1 MADFMKK
8 LELLWGIPIFYM
20 ENGGETPKSYGTFL
34 EEESPF
40 LCSRPLTEMLV
51 KRCEKQELPVVYKDE
66 NKVYFI
72 CVKGKNGFY
81 LTGPV
86 CTEELNYAQ
95 LHRFYKGYQIDI
107 KENKHPVRTSLT
119 RILNFAALISELTME
134 GEENAEPFDLLKAN
148 SLVQEE
154 EEPEREDIILE
165 KQMLDDEAYH
175 HTYQEERYVL
185 NCIRE
190 GREEDVRQRIG
201 ALIES
206 AGILSSKQMNHCRYL
221 AIVTVTIST
230 REAIAGGVSP
240 AKAYRLSDIYIN
252 KIDKCTDQESIM
264 EYIQKAPCEF
274 ARMVAEK
281 KSKKQSSNYTEQC
294 KDYIYKNYHHKI
306 QLEKVAEAIGVSQGH
321 LSRVF
326 REDTGMSI
334 QDYIQQFRVE
344 RAANLLKFSE
354 ASLMEI
360 SDYVCFHS
368 QSHFGSVFKKYMG
381 MTPGQYRNR
390 YKQKEFRSEK
400 MSE

>member
-8 LELLWGIPIFYM
+8 LELLWGIPIFYVRKT
-20 ENGGETPKSYGTFL
+20 GEIPQSYGTFL

-40 LCSRPLTEMLV
+40 LCCPQLTEMLV
-51 KRCEKQELPVVYKDE
+51 KKCIRQEVPVVYKDE
-66 NKVYFI
+66 NQVYFI
-72 CVKGKNGFY
+72 CVKGEEGFY

-86 CTEELNYAQ
+86 CTEELSYAR

-119 RILNFAALISELTME
+119 RILNFAALISELTKGKGTE
-134 GEENAEPFDLLKAN
+134 AFELLKAN
-148 SLVQEE
+148 SLVEE
-154 EEPEREDIILE
+154 EEVPEREDIILE
-165 KQMLDDEAYH
+165 MQMLDDEAYH
-175 HTYQEERYVL
+175 HTYREERYVMD
-185 NCIRE
+185 CVRE
-190 GREEDVRQRIG
+190 GREEDVLQRVT

-206 AGILSSKQMNHCRYL
+206 AGTLSSKKMNHCRYL

-240 AKAYRLSDIYIN
+240 AKAYRYSDILIN
-252 KIDKCTDQESIM
+252 KIDKCTNIESII
-264 EYIQKAPCEF
+264 EYFRKAPCEF
-274 ARMVAEK
+274 ARMVAETK
-281 KSKKQSSNYTEQC
+281 NRRQSSSYTEQC
-294 KDYIYKNYHHKI
+294 KDFIYKNYHHKI
-306 QLEKVAEAIGVSQGH
+306 QLEKVADVIGISQGH

-344 RAANLLKFSE
+344 RAANLLKYSE

-400 MSE
+400 TYE

>member
-8 LELLWGIPIFYM
+8 MELLWGIPIFYVEKM
-20 ENGGETPKSYGTFL
+20 GEIPQSYGTFL

-40 LCSRPLTEMLV
+40 LCSPQLTGMLV
-51 KRCEKQELPVVYKDE
+51 EKCISQELPVVYKDE

-72 CVKGKNGFY
+72 CVKGKEGFY
-81 LTGPV
+81 LSGPV
-86 CTEELNYAQ
+86 CTEELTYAQ
-95 LHRFYKGYQIDI
+95 LHRFYKGYHIDV
-107 KENKHPVRTSLT
+107 KENKHPLRTSLV
-119 RILNFAALISELTME
+119 RILNFTALISELTE
-134 GEENAEPFDLLKAN
+134 GKKLEAFDLLKAN
-148 SLVQEE
+148 SLVEEE

-165 KQMLDDEAYH
+165 MQMLDDEAYH

-185 NCIRE
+185 DCVRE
-190 GREEDVRQRIG
+190 GREKDVCQRVG
-201 ALIES
+201 ALVES
-206 AGILSSKQMNHCRYL
+206 AGTLSSKQMNHFRYL

-240 AKAYRLSDIYIN
+240 AKAYRLSDILIN
-252 KIDKCTDQESIM
+252 KIDKCTDLESVM
-264 EYIQKAPCEF
+264 EYFRKAPCEF
-274 ARMVAEK
+274 ARMVAETK
-281 KSKKQSSNYTEQC
+281 NKKQSSSYTEQC

-326 REDTGMSI
+326 RDDTGMSI

-344 RAANLLKFSE
+344 RAANLLKYSE

-390 YKQKEFRSEK
+390 YKQKEFRSGKIQE
-400 MSE
+400 